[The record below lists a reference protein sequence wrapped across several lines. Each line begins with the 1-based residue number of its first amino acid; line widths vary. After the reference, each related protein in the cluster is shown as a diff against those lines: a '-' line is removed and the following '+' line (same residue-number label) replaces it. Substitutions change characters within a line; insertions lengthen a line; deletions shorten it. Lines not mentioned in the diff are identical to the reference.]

1 MPDSRIA
8 PLASRLSRLVPRPPC
23 RHTPEPGHATAE
35 RVRGDVGRGP
45 GGLNYPT
52 RDRLEANRQTLV
64 KGRAGLVS
72 GLLAP
77 GTDLDLWQAL
87 ERVQRLRRGLRRCAA
102 WPGSPSGSAS
112 CQGSRHLQLA
122 SCHVR

>member
-1 MPDSRIA
+1 
-8 PLASRLSRLVPRPPC
+8 V
-23 RHTPEPGHATAE
+23 E
-35 RVRGDVGRGP
+35 RGP
-45 GGLNYPT
+45 GGLSYPT

-72 GLLAP
+72 GLPAP

-87 ERVQRLRRGLRRCAA
+87 ERVQRLRRGCAA
-102 WPGSPSGSAS
+102 ARLGPAHPAGVPRVR
-112 CQGSRHLQLA
+112 GSRHLQPA